1 MDEVPLSFLFLL
13 LILLALSAFF
23 SSTETAFSS
32 VSKIRLKHFADEKRK
47 GAQKALYISEHFDKA
62 LTTILVG
69 NNLVNIA
76 AATIASSLF
85 VTMFGTKSGMLL
97 STIVMTILVLIFGE
111 ILPKSFAKEHADSFS
126 LAVSSILFLLMKLFA
141 PINWLFAQLKRTLV
155 KIIHPKQHIP
165 SVTEEEIKI
174 MVDISEEEG
183 VIDKT
188 EKELV
193 HRSLNFN
200 DIIVGEILTPRPD
213 MIAVEVSQP
222 IEEIKQVFLREKFS
236 RIPVYEDSIDNIIGI
251 LSEREFLS
259 ALLQNQDVDVR
270 SLLRNPLF
278 VVESMRI
285 SSLLPELQRHKIH
298 MAIVIDEFGGTSG
311 LITME
316 DVLEELVGEIWDEHD
331 EQVKVI
337 NQLDENTYIFSAD
350 FSLDEFAR
358 MTKVELPDSVYHTIG
373 GWLVE
378 EFQRVPQKGEQLYY
392 ENLLLTIEEAES
404 RRVRKVRAEIKK
416 FSNSESKAYV

>member
-1 MDEVPLSFLFLL
+1 MDEVSVSFGI
-13 LILLALSAFF
+13 ILLVLLVLSAFF
-23 SSTETAFSS
+23 SSSETAFSS
-32 VSKIRLKHFADEKRK
+32 ANKIRLKHFADEKRK

-85 VTMFGTKSGMLL
+85 VAMFGPKTGMLV
-97 STIVMTILVLIFGE
+97 STIVMTILVLVFGE
-111 ILPKSFAKEHADSFS
+111 ILPKSFAKEHAESFS
-126 LAVSSILFLLMKLFA
+126 LAVANILYLLMKLFT
-141 PINWLFAQLKRTLV
+141 PISWLFAQLKRLMS
-155 KIIHPKQHIP
+155 KLIRPKQDVP
-165 SVTEEEIKI
+165 SVTEEEIKLL
-174 MVDISEEEG
+174 VDISEEEG

-200 DIIVGEILTPRPD
+200 NIIVGEILTPRPD
-213 MIAVEVSQP
+213 MVAVEVNQP
-222 IEEIKQVFLREKFS
+222 VEEIKQVFLREKFS
-236 RIPVYEDSIDNIIGI
+236 RIPVYEGSIDNIIGI

-259 ALLQNQDVDVR
+259 SLLQHEHVDIR
-270 SLLRNPLF
+270 KLLRKPLF
-278 VVESMRI
+278 VVESMKI
-285 SSLLPELQRHKIH
+285 SSLLPELQKNKIH
-298 MAIVIDEFGGTSG
+298 MAIVIDEFGGTAG

-316 DVLEELVGEIWDEHD
+316 DILEEIVGEIWDEHD

-337 NQLDENTYIFSAD
+337 TQLDKNTYIFSAD

-358 MTKVELPDSVYHTIG
+358 MTKVELPDTVYHTLG

-404 RRVRKVRAEIKK
+404 RRIRKVRVEIREYAP
-416 FSNSESKAYV
+416 SQSKAYG